1 MKEYILFIYFTQTKV
16 AKGVCVFYI
25 NIILCETD
33 GVCIKRVGLDRRNG
47 IAAHTHFECFSF
59 VHVMLVYMLCV

>member
-1 MKEYILFIYFTQTKV
+1 VSFTFTQ
-16 AKGVCVFYI
+16 